1 MCGRYEILIRPENSE
16 MAKIFEM
23 IRSRRQSGMQFETGE
38 IFPTN
43 PAPIIADMDNE
54 ISAELFIWGFPKY
67 RGSGVIINARKETA
81 AEKSTFKQSL
91 IHRRCVVPST
101 GFFEWAHDGSNR
113 KYKFNLPGEEN
124 LYMAGLWSEYNSER
138 KFVILTAPANE
149 SMAEIHNRMP
159 VILPK
164 SAIKPWIEDTSAAME
179 ILNAEQPRLTAVGA
193 DGAEQL
199 RLW

>member
-1 MCGRYEILIRPENSE
+1 MCGRYEILMRPENSE

-23 IRSRRQSGMQFETGE
+23 IRRRQSDMQFKIGE

-43 PAPIIADMDNE
+43 PAPIIADLDNE

-81 AEKSTFKQSL
+81 AEKATFKQSL

-101 GFFEWAHDGSNR
+101 GFFEWSHDGSNR

-124 LYMAGLWSEYNSER
+124 LYMAGLWSEYNGER

-149 SMAEIHNRMP
+149 SMAAIHSRMP

-179 ILNAEQPRLTAVGA
+179 ILNSEQPRLTAVGA